1 MTAWTA
7 ADDLLEAQCGQG
19 RELKTTE
26 EPSKKEAATQ
36 LWDLPLAAW
45 PDSLNIK
52 EELPPA
58 SGRESGRDPFE
69 TGQSILLFLT
79 NPTLRGNWLTRA

>member
-1 MTAWTA
+1 MKAWTA
-7 ADDLLEAQCGQG
+7 TDDLLEAQCGQG

-26 EPSKKEAATQ
+26 EPSQKEAATQ
-36 LWDLPLAAW
+36 LWDLLLGAW

-58 SGRESGRDPFE
+58 SGRESERDPFE

-79 NPTLRGNWLTRA
+79 KPALRGNQLTRA